1 MIQFVQAF
9 KYPGREVDF
18 MKNPELIL
26 ILIALLRIT
35 NSLVQICV
43 KAPSD
48 FISGKI
54 IQVQHKTMWQTA
66 RI

>member
-1 MIQFVQAF
+1 
-9 KYPGREVDF
+9 
-18 MKNPELIL
+18 
-26 ILIALLRIT
+26 LIALLRIT
-35 NSLVQICV
+35 NSHVQICV

-54 IQVQHKTMWQTA
+54 IQVQHNTVCQTA